1 MISMMSPV
9 LKGEP
14 RMPWTPWSRPV
25 SRPVSRLGRLSRP
38 WRGLDTSID
47 FVGSARSRRSRRS
60 QRSADESELNQI
72 KPKSI
77 KSIKYGKWFT
87 FWACFFG
94 YSVCYFTRQ
103 SLSYTAPVLRQAMG
117 WKGLS
122 EIGKLQSLFPL
133 AYGSSRFFGGLLG
146 DLLSPKRVFA
156 LGLCVCSLLN
166 IAFGLSSTLPQFAF
180 IWLLNG
186 CFQGLAA
193 PPCVKMIT
201 NWFDPEER
209 GFWWS
214 VWHASI
220 NLGGFLCPFFA
231 GGLAGHFGW
240 RYGMLGPGF
249 LGLATV
255 VLCYLAMSDG
265 PKAPK
270 VEKSVKGV
278 KAEAKPEPEV
288 SLVDGIILNPVQ
300 WALGIAYMLVY
311 VCRQGLSVW
320 AIFYLMQMGSLSP
333 AKAAALFS
341 GFELGGFLG
350 NLTAGTLS
358 DLLLRRARAGA
369 GDVGQRAKVVCIYF
383 LATLLLLP
391 ALRACPNLPWL
402 QYLLLLGLGHFLCG
416 AQLLLP
422 LVANESAPKAWSTTA
437 TGFIG
442 WIGYF
447 GAALSG
453 FPLSRVVQSLG
464 WSSYFTVLTV
474 AAGAGALLVLPLR
487 NLRSWKQKVEM
498 GQV

>member
-1 MISMMSPV
+1 
-9 LKGEP
+9 
-14 RMPWTPWSRPV
+14 
-25 SRPVSRLGRLSRP
+25 
-38 WRGLDTSID
+38 
-47 FVGSARSRRSRRS
+47 
-60 QRSADESELNQI
+60 
-72 KPKSI
+72 
-77 KSIKYGKWFT
+77 
-87 FWACFFG
+87 
-94 YSVCYFTRQ
+94 
-103 SLSYTAPVLRQAMG
+103 
-117 WKGLS
+117 
-122 EIGKLQSLFPL
+122 
-133 AYGSSRFFGGLLG
+133 
-146 DLLSPKRVFA
+146 
-156 LGLCVCSLLN
+156 
-166 IAFGLSSTLPQFAF
+166 
-180 IWLLNG
+180 
-186 CFQGLAA
+186 
-193 PPCVKMIT
+193 MIT

-240 RYGMLGPGF
+240 RYGMLGPVF

-369 GDVGQRAKVVCIYF
+369 GDVGQRAK
-383 LATLLLLP
+383 A
-391 ALRACPNLPWL
+391 R
-402 QYLLLLGLGHFLCG
+402 G
-416 AQLLLP
+416 
-422 LVANESAPKAWSTTA
+422 ESAHA
-437 TGFIG
+437 
-442 WIGYF
+442 
-447 GAALSG
+447 
-453 FPLSRVVQSLG
+453 
-464 WSSYFTVLTV
+464 
-474 AAGAGALLVLPLR
+474 
-487 NLRSWKQKVEM
+487 
-498 GQV
+498 

>member
-1 MISMMSPV
+1 
-9 LKGEP
+9 
-14 RMPWTPWSRPV
+14 
-25 SRPVSRLGRLSRP
+25 
-38 WRGLDTSID
+38 
-47 FVGSARSRRSRRS
+47 
-60 QRSADESELNQI
+60 
-72 KPKSI
+72 
-77 KSIKYGKWFT
+77 
-87 FWACFFG
+87 
-94 YSVCYFTRQ
+94 
-103 SLSYTAPVLRQAMG
+103 
-117 WKGLS
+117 
-122 EIGKLQSLFPL
+122 
-133 AYGSSRFFGGLLG
+133 
-146 DLLSPKRVFA
+146 
-156 LGLCVCSLLN
+156 
-166 IAFGLSSTLPQFAF
+166 
-180 IWLLNG
+180 
-186 CFQGLAA
+186 
-193 PPCVKMIT
+193 MIT

-300 WALGIAYMLVY
+300 WALGIACMLVY

-320 AIFYLMQMGSLSP
+320 AIFYLMQMASLSP

-369 GDVGQRAKVVCIYF
+369 GDVGQRAK
-383 LATLLLLP
+383 AS
-391 ALRACPNLPWL
+391 
-402 QYLLLLGLGHFLCG
+402 QG
-416 AQLLLP
+416 
-422 LVANESAPKAWSTTA
+422 ESGRVST
-437 TGFIG
+437 
-442 WIGYF
+442 
-447 GAALSG
+447 
-453 FPLSRVVQSLG
+453 R
-464 WSSYFTVLTV
+464 
-474 AAGAGALLVLPLR
+474 
-487 NLRSWKQKVEM
+487 M
-498 GQV
+498 M